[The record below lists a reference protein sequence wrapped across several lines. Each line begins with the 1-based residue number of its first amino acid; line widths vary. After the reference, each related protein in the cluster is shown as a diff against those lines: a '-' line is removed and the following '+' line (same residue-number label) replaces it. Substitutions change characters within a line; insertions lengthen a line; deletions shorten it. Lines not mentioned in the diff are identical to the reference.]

1 VLELMTAARE
11 TELGAEEQPVLVISA
26 DGVSRAGVYCALSF
40 VRDQAGMLTN
50 LYRHGQQNSVK

>member
-1 VLELMTAARE
+1 MTAARE